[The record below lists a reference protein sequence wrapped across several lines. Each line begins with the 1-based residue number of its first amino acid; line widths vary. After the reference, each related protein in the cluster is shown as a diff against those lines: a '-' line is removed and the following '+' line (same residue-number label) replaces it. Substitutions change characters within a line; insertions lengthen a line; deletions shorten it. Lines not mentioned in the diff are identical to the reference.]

1 MLPAYRYHLYF
12 LPIPVPM
19 ENNFSSPA
27 REIRFRSLFENTPEL
42 ILYQNEE
49 SIILDANPAFLKLVR
64 EPQENVINRSINDF
78 LPEEVQPLYKE
89 KLKEA
94 FTGKIVRF
102 DLYTTQGESAL
113 RHWDVVKV
121 PVKENERVVGVHMI
135 SRDTTEKMQAQ
146 EEILEKNKDLQ
157 QFTYIVSHNLRS
169 PLTNALGL
177 VDLLKILEPGS
188 SDFEATLAHLG
199 TSLGQLDGVVQDM
212 NTILSIRD
220 KESLVQTESVPLV
233 EVVQQAIQNFQEALN
248 DCGGTVRV
256 SIPEGLEVLGSRAYI
271 YSIFSNLLSN
281 AIKFRSDQRPLQVDL
296 TVAIKDG
303 QNKLITFTDNGSG
316 IDLGQAGADM
326 FKLYKRF
333 HPRHSGRGLG
343 LYLVKAHVESMG
355 GHIVVDSWP
364 NAGTTFKI
372 LLP

>member
-1 MLPAYRYHLYF
+1 
-12 LPIPVPM
+12 M

-27 REIRFRSLFENTPEL
+27 REIRFRSLFENSPEL

-49 SIILDANPAFLKLVR
+49 SIILDANPAFLKLVQ
-64 EPQENVINRSINDF
+64 EPKENVINRSINDF
-78 LPEEVQPLYKE
+78 LPEEVQPLYRE

-102 DLYTTQGESAL
+102 DLYTTKGDSAL

-121 PVKENERVVGVHMI
+121 PVMENKRVVGVHMI
-135 SRDTTEKMQAQ
+135 ARDTTEKVQAQ

-169 PLTNALGL
+169 PLTNAIGL
-177 VDLLKILEPGS
+177 VSLLEILEPGS
-188 SDFEATLAHLG
+188 SDFKATLTHLG
-199 TSLGQLDGVVQDM
+199 SSLGQLDQVVQDM

-220 KESLVQTESVPLV
+220 KESLAQTESVPLV
-233 EVVQQAIQNFQEALN
+233 EVVQQVIQNFQEPLI

-256 SIPEGLEVLGSRAYI
+256 SIPEDVQVLGDKAYI
-271 YSIFSNLLSN
+271 YSIFFNLLSN
-281 AIKFRSDQRPLQVDL
+281 AIKFRSDQRPLEVELNVQ
-296 TVAIKDG
+296 IKDG

-316 IDLGQAGADM
+316 IDLIKAGADM

-355 GHIVVDSWP
+355 GHIVVNSRP
-364 NAGTTFKI
+364 NEGTTFKI
-372 LLP
+372 SLP